1 MRDSV
6 VDGLDN
12 VVVEESLIGIIVLDA
27 VALVEL
33 DALNAVGLVGGNS
46 VFWVV
51 VVDFIRAGRVVDIP
65 VLVGNDVEIVFG
77 VDKVV
82 VGKGLVVGVDVFEVV
97 VDSEGGMG
105 DDEGPSGITGTA
117 FVEDCVVEFVLLGL
131 VGGDGVEDVGNIVGM
146 IGFGVGVVDVVMDVV
161 GLVEGFNV
169 VVVVVV
175 VVLIVVVV
183 VVTGTV
189 VGFGVIGDAVVVVED
204 TLVVVNSVGRSENI

>member
-1 MRDSV
+1 M
-6 VDGLDN
+6 
-12 VVVEESLIGIIVLDA
+12 
-27 VALVEL
+27 
-33 DALNAVGLVGGNS
+33 
-46 VFWVV
+46 
-51 VVDFIRAGRVVDIP
+51 DIP
-65 VLVGNDVEIVFG
+65 VLVGNDVEIVLG

-131 VGGDGVEDVGNIVGM
+131 VGGDCVEDVGSIVGM
-146 IGFGVGVVDVVMDVV
+146 IGFGVGVVDVVIDVV
-161 GLVEGFNV
+161 GLVEGFN
-169 VVVVVV
+169 VVV